1 MNQLINIVGVGRL
14 SGRSEVDAGLMRY
27 RELLSR
33 PQHAVAKK
41 SGSQLGRIFRSRAS
55 ARRAAVRAI
64 TAAALL
70 VLVLSVAG
78 AAEMSA
84 GCLFLTPGTGAGGIA
99 LASVEIASSTAVV
112 AASGSFELTAVG
124 CSFEERVARYNGE
137 LCIGPYYFVP

>member
-1 MNQLINIVGVGRL
+1 MNQRNNVVGVGRL

-41 SGSQLGRIFRSRAS
+41 SGSRLGRIFRSRAS

-78 AAEMSA
+78 AAEMSV
-84 GCLFLTPGTGAGGIA
+84 GCLFLTPGTGAGGISVA
-99 LASVEIASSTAVV
+99 SIEAAPGLSILAT
-112 AASGSFELTAVG
+112 GGTFELTAAG
-124 CSFEERVARYNGE
+124 WSFEQRVARYNGE
-137 LCIGPYYFVP
+137 LCIGPYYFAP